1 MKLMEKSFGN
11 DTSNVTIKSA
21 PKGRSFIMM
30 NIRHLAI
37 VFAFLCLSSAAFA
50 QTSSAGPIS
59 SSSNST
65 ETNKFLPLSEVRE
78 GMRGTARTVFRGTE
92 PEEFSVEIL
101 GVVPGGIGPKQDMI
115 VGRISGGQ
123 ADRTAVFAG
132 MSGSPVYINGKLIG
146 AISYSFPFAKE
157 AICGI
162 TPIDQMIAIFEKSEP
177 KQIGGERTAFS
188 FSEIAAV
195 EPELQLPFSQEPA
208 GIVTG
213 MRSNSLLAAVAG
225 QTFRPIATPLSF
237 NGFTQKTLDA
247 FAPQLIRAGLLPVA
261 SVGGSSPITKLKQPD
276 ENTLTGGDSVVMQLA
291 RGDYSMAAAGTVTYR
306 NGERIY
312 AFGHPFLGLGMSDLP
327 MSESHVV
334 TVIPNLNN
342 SFKLAVPD
350 AMVGTMTQDR
360 ATGVFGKL
368 GQAPKMIPVNLEMR
382 TSLGKKVV
390 ANFEVARD
398 TFLTPML
405 LNMAIFNTGTAE
417 ERGLGDTTVRVVAN
431 VKLRGTEPL
440 HIERRFSGSQ
450 AAAQASAAVAMPFVS
465 LFRSGFEN
473 LDIEK
478 IDIRLFTDEGSRTA
492 VLERISVD
500 KAEAAPGEIVN
511 VKAFAR
517 TNTGRV
523 VMETIPVTIPK
534 DASEGELTLAVS
546 DGSMVQKKA
555 ASQHFVPET
564 LSDLVETMN
573 SVKRSDL
580 LYLRLVRSSKGAIIG
595 SNELPDLPPS
605 VLATL
610 GSGRNSGGVKPS
622 VESLVLEQEI
632 DPSEFLITGEQT
644 LTLHIVR

>member
-546 DGSMVQKKA
+546 DGSTVQKKA

>member
-1 MKLMEKSFGN
+1 MEKSFGN

-50 QTSSAGPIS
+50 QSSNAAS
-59 SSSNST
+59 ASSNSNFA

-101 GVVPGGIGPKQDMI
+101 GIVPGGIGPKQDMI

-132 MSGSPVYINGKLIG
+132 MSGSPVYVDGKLIG

-177 KQIGGERTAFS
+177 KRIGSERTAFS

-195 EPELQLPFSQEPA
+195 EPELQLPYSQESS
-208 GIVTG
+208 GMVTG

-237 NGFTQKTLDA
+237 NGFSQKTLDA

-261 SVGGSSPITKLKQPD
+261 SVGGSSPITKLKKPN
-276 ENTLTGGDSVVMQLA
+276 ENTLTGGASVTMQLA
-291 RGDYSMAAAGTVTYR
+291 RGDYSLAAAGTVTYR
-306 NGERIY
+306 DGEKIY

-360 ATGVFGKL
+360 TTGVFGKL
-368 GQAPKMIPVNLEMR
+368 GQAPKMIPVSVTMQ
-382 TSLGKKVV
+382 TSLGKSDSAK
-390 ANFEVARD
+390 FEVIRD
-398 TFLTPML
+398 TVLTPTL
-405 LNMAIFNTGTAE
+405 LNMAIFDIGTVH
-417 ERGLGDTTVRVVAN
+417 ERSLGETTVRVVAD

-440 HIERRFSGSQ
+440 HIERRYSGSQ
-450 AAAQASAAVAMPFVS
+450 AAAQASAAVAMPFVT

-473 LDIEK
+473 LDIET

-500 KAEAAPGEIVN
+500 KAEAAPGEVIN
-511 VKAFAR
+511 VKAYAR

-546 DGSMVQKKA
+546 DGSTVQKKA
-555 ASQHFVPET
+555 VSQHFVPDT
-564 LSDLVETMN
+564 LSDLIETMN

-580 LYLRLVRSSKGAIIG
+580 LYLRLIRSSKGAIIG

-610 GSGRNSGGVKPS
+610 GSGRTSGGVKPS
-622 VESLVLEQEI
+622 VESLVLEKQI

-644 LTLHIVR
+644 LTLRIVR

>member
-644 LTLHIVR
+644 LTLHIVH

>member
-546 DGSMVQKKA
+546 DGSTVQKKA

-644 LTLHIVR
+644 LTLHIVH

>member
-1 MKLMEKSFGN
+1 
-11 DTSNVTIKSA
+11 
-21 PKGRSFIMM
+21 
-30 NIRHLAI
+30 
-37 VFAFLCLSSAAFA
+37 
-50 QTSSAGPIS
+50 
-59 SSSNST
+59 
-65 ETNKFLPLSEVRE
+65 
-78 GMRGTARTVFRGTE
+78 MRGTARTVFRGTE

-132 MSGSPVYINGKLIG
+132 MSGSPVYIDGKLIG

-162 TPIDQMIAIFEKSEP
+162 TPIDQMIAIFEKIEP
-177 KQIGGERTAFS
+177 KRIGGERPELS
-188 FSEIAAV
+188 FSEVAGV
-195 EPELQLPFSQEPA
+195 EPKITLPFSQDST
-208 GIVTG
+208 GVVTG
-213 MRSNSLLAAVAG
+213 MRSDSLLAAVAG

-237 NGFTQKTLDA
+237 NGFSQKTLDV

-261 SVGGSSPITKLKQPD
+261 SVGGSSPITELKQPD
-276 ENTLTGGDSVVMQLA
+276 ETTLTGGASVTMQLA
-291 RGDYSMAAAGTVTYR
+291 RGDYTLAAAGTVTYR
-306 NGERIY
+306 DGEKIY

-360 ATGVFGKL
+360 ATGVFGQL
-368 GQAPKMIPVNLEMR
+368 GQAPKMIPVDIEMR
-382 TSLGKKVV
+382 TSLGKNVT

-398 TFLTPML
+398 NFLTPML
-405 LNMAIFNTGTAE
+405 LNMAVFNTGTAQ

-440 HIERRFSGSQ
+440 RIERRYSGAQ
-450 AAAQASAAVAMPFVS
+450 AAAQASAAVAMPFVT

-478 IDIRLFTDEGSRTA
+478 IDIRLFTEEGSRTA

-500 KAEAAPGEIVN
+500 KAEAAPGEVVN
-511 VKAFAR
+511 VQAFAR

-523 VMETIPVTIPK
+523 VMETIPVTIPT
-534 DASEGELTLAVS
+534 DASEGELTLVIG
-546 DGSMVQKKA
+546 DGSAVQKKD
-555 ASQHFVPET
+555 ASQYFVPGT

-610 GSGRNSGGVKPS
+610 GSGRTSGGIRPS
-622 VESLVLEQEI
+622 VETVVLEKALE
-632 DPSEFLITGEQT
+632 PSEFVITGEQT
-644 LTLHIVR
+644 LTLNVVR